1 MSVYGLAF
9 GSMSAAMLL
18 IQYLNG
24 LYRERSLV
32 SAIPVIANMVI
43 PAIGVYLFMKSLYS
57 MVSDKP
63 MNLGKALFGSLLV
76 SVLIALCNVGAY
88 QHILTG
94 QPAIV
99 QDLTTRNHAAIEKH
113 FAAPYVESE
122 EDGAMAEEDRL
133 QRVEEAKA
141 NFQENMSIGSFAR
154 AQFMM
159 CLSLGMV
166 VSLLVYVRNQNRGV
180 PA

>member
-1 MSVYGLAF
+1 
-9 GSMSAAMLL
+9 MSAAMLL

-99 QDLTTRNHAAIEKH
+99 QDLTARNHAAIEKH
-113 FAAPYVESE
+113 FAAPYTESE
-122 EDGAMAEEDRL
+122 VTLSEEDRL
-133 QRVEEAKA
+133 QRIDEAKA

>member
-1 MSVYGLAF
+1 
-9 GSMSAAMLL
+9 MLL

-32 SAIPVIANMVI
+32 SAIPVMANLII

-57 MVSDKP
+57 MQSDKP

-76 SVLIALCNVGAY
+76 SVVIALCNVGAY

-113 FAAPYVESE
+113 FAAPFRESDDSPVLSEDERLDRIE
-122 EDGAMAEEDRL
+122 ED
-133 QRVEEAKA
+133 KTY
-141 NFQENMSIGSFAR
+141 FQENMSIGSFAR

-166 VSLLVYVRNQNRGV
+166 VSLLVYVRNQNRGGQ
-180 PA
+180 A

>member
-1 MSVYGLAF
+1 
-9 GSMSAAMLL
+9 MSAAMLL

-32 SAIPVIANMVI
+32 SAVPVLANLII
-43 PAIGVYLFMKSLYS
+43 PAVGVFLFMKSLYS
-57 MVSDKP
+57 AVSDKP
-63 MNLGKALFGSLLV
+63 MNLGKALFGSLMV
-76 SVLIALCNVGAY
+76 SVLIALCNVAAY
-88 QHILTG
+88 QHVLTG

-99 QDLTTRNHAAIEKH
+99 QDLTARNHSAIEKH
-113 FAAPYVESE
+113 FAAPFQEADDQTPVSE
-122 EDGAMAEEDRL
+122 EERL
-133 QRVEEAKA
+133 ERIEEAKA

-166 VSLLVYVRNQNRGV
+166 VSLLVYVRNQGKGGQS
-180 PA
+180 